1 MTDSPRWRRYLRFFG
16 QNIEADVQDEVRF
29 HMEMRIRDYES
40 LGMTRAEAERAAAER
55 FGDRSNVEAQLTQH
69 DATQARSGRWRQ
81 WFDRARSDARL
92 AMRGFRRTPGFF
104 VTAVI
109 ILGTGIG
116 ASVAMFAVFRTVL
129 VKRLPVRDQDRIVVM
144 WTYRTPG
151 SDYAP
156 DPHLL
161 APLRRSSRTLS
172 EFAGVAHWGAT
183 TAPFTIGD
191 RTFAMKQGM
200 VTANFFDVLGTR
212 PLLGS
217 FFHRDDE
224 ETAFAPLGVDNALPQ
239 RKIVLA
245 YDAWRQQLGSDSS
258 IIGKRVVDP
267 TTKWTYTIVG
277 VAPPGLAY
285 PAGVDFWL
293 PMRGGWTATT
303 SVFVVGRLTPGATLA
318 GARAEYIAFT
328 ERADPAYKITGAHAA
343 TFTETVVGD
352 VRPVLGILTA
362 AVALLLLIACLNVG
376 NLLLFRASGRTR
388 EFAVRR
394 ALGAQFGDI
403 ASQLLVESALLAATG
418 GALGLLL
425 ATALIR
431 NVGLIEPHN
440 LPRLDE
446 VRIASAPI
454 VPAVGVTA
462 LTVLVFGV
470 LPTLLIARGD
480 VASPLRLSARTGHD
494 SRGRRLVRQT
504 LVASQVALAL
514 VMLAGAALLARSLGR
529 LQGDDI
535 GFDRQHVLAVS
546 FTPDWAHDTTAQLL
560 TGVAQRMQRRL
571 ASIPGIVASTP
582 LVVPPM
588 IGTGVWQVRFTK
600 AGQSNDQ
607 AASNATI
614 SGDVIGPGYFRTYGI
629 PIVRGRDFTDADDGS
644 APLVMIVN
652 ESFARLYWP
661 SEDALGKKLQMPMAT
676 GSIVGGNGW
685 RTVVG
690 VARDAHIR
698 VLRESTPMAYLPVGQ
713 GFWQGYFAI
722 RATESAAALTP
733 MLRAALAEV
742 APTTQLYDVRSMDD
756 VLAPSLAE
764 PRLGTMLMTS
774 FGLVALLLAA
784 IGLYG
789 VMASLVRDQTR
800 EIGIRIALGASVGRV
815 RAEVL
820 GRAGVVVGVG
830 AIAGLVGALAT
841 SRVLSALLFQIRPSD
856 PVSLGGACLVLLL
869 VAGFAA
875 YVPAR
880 RATRIDPVQALRT
893 E

>member
-1 MTDSPRWRRYLRFFG
+1 MM
-16 QNIEADVQDEVRF
+16 Q
-29 HMEMRIRDYES
+29 
-40 LGMTRAEAERAAAER
+40 ERTVA
-55 FGDRSNVEAQLTQH
+55 H
-69 DATQARSGRWRQ
+69 RQ
-81 WFDRARSDARL
+81 WFDQIRSDSRFAL
-92 AMRGFRRTPGFF
+92 RGFRRTPGFF

-129 VKRLPVRDQDRIVVM
+129 VKKLPVRDQDRIVVM

-151 SDYAP
+151 SDFAP

-161 APLRRSSRTLS
+161 APFRHSSRTLS

-183 TAPFTIGD
+183 TSPFTIGD

-200 VTANFFDVLGTR
+200 VTANFFDVLGAR

-224 ETAFAPLGVDNALPQ
+224 ETAFPPLGTDGGASR

-245 YDAWRQQLGSDSS
+245 YDAWRKQFGGDSS
-258 IIGKRVVDP
+258 VIGKQVVDP
-267 TTKWTYTIVG
+267 TTKWTYIVAG

-293 PMRGGWTATT
+293 PMRGGWTATI
-303 SVFVVGRLTPGATLA
+303 SVFVVGRLASGATLA
-318 GARAEYIAFT
+318 GARAEYVAFT
-328 ERADPAYKITGAHAA
+328 NRADPNYKIAGAHAA
-343 TFTETVVGD
+343 TFTDTVVGD

-362 AVALLLLIACLNVG
+362 SVALLLLIACLNVG
-376 NLLLFRASGRTR
+376 NLLLFRASSRTR

-403 ASQLLVESALLAATG
+403 AWQLLVESALLAAAG
-418 GALGLLL
+418 GSLGLLL
-425 ATALIR
+425 STALIR
-431 NVGLIEPHN
+431 NVGLVAPHN

-446 VRIASAPI
+446 VRLASAPV
-454 VPAVGVTA
+454 VPAIGITA
-462 LTVLVFGV
+462 LTVLLFGI
-470 LPTLLIARGD
+470 LPTVMIARND
-480 VASPLRLSARTGHD
+480 VTSPLRLGAHAGHE
-494 SRGRRLVRQT
+494 SRGRRLARQA
-504 LVASQVALAL
+504 LVASQIALAV
-514 VMLAGAALLARSLGR
+514 VMLAGAALLARSLAR

-535 GFDRQHVLAVS
+535 GFDREHVLAVS
-546 FTPDWAHDTTAQLL
+546 FTPDWVADTTPQLL
-560 TGVAQRMQRRL
+560 TEVAQRLQRRL

-582 LVVPPM
+582 LVIPPM
-588 IGTGVWQVRFTK
+588 LGTGVWQVRFTK
-600 AGQSNDQ
+600 AGQSNQ
-607 AASNATI
+607 APSNVTA
-614 SGDVIGPGYFRTYGI
+614 SGDIIGPGYFRTFGV
-629 PIVRGRDFTDADDGS
+629 PIIRGRDFTDADDGS

-661 SEDALGKKLQMPMAT
+661 GEDALGKQLQMPMA
-676 GSIVGGNGW
+676 GGAIVGGNGW

-690 VARDAHIR
+690 VAKDAHLR
-698 VLRESTPMAYLPVGQ
+698 VLRESTPIAYLPVGQ
-713 GFWQGYFAI
+713 GLWQGYFAI
-722 RATESAAALTP
+722 RATESPAVLTP
-733 MLRAALAEV
+733 ILRAAVAEV

-764 PRLGTMLMTS
+764 PRLATMLMTS
-774 FGLVALLLAA
+774 FGLVALVLAA
-784 IGLYG
+784 VGLYG

-820 GRAGVVVGVG
+820 ARAGAVIGVG
-830 AIAGLVGALAT
+830 AIAGLAGALAT
-841 SRVLSALLFQIRPSD
+841 SRVLSALLFQVSPSD
-856 PVSLGGACLVLLL
+856 PTSLVGACVVLLL
-869 VAGFAA
+869 VGGLAA
-875 YVPAR
+875 YFPTR
-880 RATRIDPVQALRT
+880 RATRIDPVQALRA

>member
-1 MTDSPRWRRYLRFFG
+1 MSEERSVG
-16 QNIEADVQDEVRF
+16 QRP
-29 HMEMRIRDYES
+29 
-40 LGMTRAEAERAAAER
+40 
-55 FGDRSNVEAQLTQH
+55 
-69 DATQARSGRWRQ
+69 
-81 WFDRARSDARL
+81 WFDGVRSDARL
-92 AMRGFRRTPGFF
+92 ALRGFRRTPGFF
-104 VTAVI
+104 ATAVV
-109 ILGTGIG
+109 ILGIGIG
-116 ASVAMFAVFRTVL
+116 ASAAMFAIVRTVL
-129 VKRLPVRDQDRIVVM
+129 VKRLPVHDQDGIVVM

-156 DPHLL
+156 DPQLL
-161 APLRRSSRTLS
+161 APFRRSSRTLS

-200 VTANFFDVLGTR
+200 VTANFFDVLGAR

-224 ETAFAPLGVDNALPQ
+224 ESAFAPLGADGGVPT

-245 YDAWRQQLGSDSS
+245 YDAWRKQLGGDSS
-258 IIGKRVVDP
+258 VIGKQVIDP
-267 TTKWTYTIVG
+267 ATKWTYTVVG
-277 VAPPGLAY
+277 IAPPGLAY

-303 SVFVVGRLTPGATLA
+303 SVFLVGRLAPGATLA
-318 GARAEYIAFT
+318 GARAEYVAFT
-328 ERADPAYKITGAHAA
+328 NRADPNYKVTGAHAA
-343 TFTETVVGD
+343 TFTDTVVGD
-352 VRPVLGILTA
+352 VRPILGILTA
-362 AVALLLLIACLNVG
+362 AVGLLLLIACFNVG

-394 ALGAQFGDI
+394 ALGAQFSEI
-403 ASQLLVESALLAATG
+403 ARQLLVESVLLAAAG
-418 GALGLLL
+418 GLLGLVL

-431 NVGLIEPHN
+431 NVGLIAPHN

-446 VRIASAPI
+446 VRLASAPI
-454 VPAVGVTA
+454 APAIGITA
-462 LTVLVFGV
+462 LTVLLFGV
-470 LPTLLIARGD
+470 LPTLLIAQRD
-480 VASPLRLSARTGHD
+480 VVSPLRLGARTGNE

-546 FTPDWAHDTTAQLL
+546 FTPDWAHDTSAKMITE
-560 TGVAQRMQRRL
+560 VAQRVGRRL
-571 ASIPGIVASTP
+571 ASIPGIVAATP

-588 IGTGVWQVRFTK
+588 VGSGVWKVRFTK
-600 AGQSNDQ
+600 PGQSADK
-607 AASNATI
+607 AESNATT
-614 SGDVIGPGYFRTYGI
+614 SGDVIGPGYFRTFGI
-629 PIVRGRDFTDADDGS
+629 PIVRGRTFTDADDAS

-661 SEDALGKKLQMPMAT
+661 NEDALGKQLVMPAAGT
-676 GSIVGGNGW
+676 IIGGNGA

-698 VLRESTPMAYLPVGQ
+698 VLRESTPIAYLPIAQ
-713 GFWQGYFAI
+713 GIWQGYFAI
-722 RATESAAALTP
+722 RSTESPAVLTP
-733 MLRAALAEV
+733 QIRAALAEV
-742 APTTQLYDVRSMDD
+742 APTTQLYDVSSMDD

-774 FGLVALLLAA
+774 FGVVALLLAA

-820 GRAGVVVGVG
+820 RRAGVVAGAG
-830 AIAGLVGALAT
+830 AIVGLAGALAA
-841 SRVLSALLFQIRPSD
+841 SRVLSTLLFQISPSD
-856 PVSLGGACLVLLL
+856 PVSLGGACLVLLV
-869 VAGFAA
+869 VAGLAA

-880 RATRIDPVQALRT
+880 RATRIDPVQALRA
-893 E
+893 EG

>member
-1 MTDSPRWRRYLRFFG
+1 M
-16 QNIEADVQDEVRF
+16 
-29 HMEMRIRDYES
+29 
-40 LGMTRAEAERAAAER
+40 
-55 FGDRSNVEAQLTQH
+55 
-69 DATQARSGRWRQ
+69 TQARSAGRRQ
-81 WFDRARSDARL
+81 WLDHVRADVRL
-92 AMRGFRRTPGFF
+92 AVRGFRRTPGFF

-116 ASVAMFAVFRTVL
+116 ASVAMFAVFRAVL
-129 VKRLPVRDQDRIVVM
+129 VTKLPVRDQDRIVVM

-156 DPHLL
+156 DPKLL
-161 APLRRSSRTLS
+161 APFRRSSRTLS
-172 EFAGVAHWGAT
+172 DFAGVAHWGAT

-191 RTFAMKQGM
+191 RTLALKQGM
-200 VTANFFDVLGTR
+200 VTANFFDVLGAR

-217 FFHRDDE
+217 FFHSDDE
-224 ETAFAPLGVDNALPQ
+224 QVAFARLGTDADVHG
-239 RKIVLA
+239 KIVLA
-245 YDAWRQQLGSDSS
+245 YDAWRKELGADSS
-258 IIGKRVVDP
+258 VIGKHVVDP
-267 TTKWTYTIVG
+267 TTKWTYTVVG
-277 VAPPGLAY
+277 IAPPGLAY

-303 SVFVVGRLTPGATLA
+303 SVFVVGRLRPGATVADA
-318 GARAEYIAFT
+318 GDEYVAFT
-328 ERADPAYKITGAHAA
+328 ERTDPTYKITGAHAA
-343 TFTETVVGD
+343 TFTETVVGN
-352 VRPVLGILTA
+352 VRPVLAILSA

-394 ALGAQFGDI
+394 ALGARSWDI
-403 ASQLLVESALLAATG
+403 ASQLLVEATLLAVVG
-418 GALGLLL
+418 GLLGLLI
-425 ATALIR
+425 AAALVR
-431 NVGLIEPHN
+431 NVSLIAPHN

-446 VRIASAPI
+446 VRLASAPI
-454 VPAVGVTA
+454 VPAIGITA
-462 LTVLVFGV
+462 LTVLLFGV
-470 LPTLLIARGD
+470 LPTLLVAQGN
-480 VASPLRLSARTGHD
+480 VASPLRLSARTGRE

-504 LVASQVALAL
+504 LVASQLALAV
-514 VMLAGAALLARSLGR
+514 VMLAGAALLARSLER

-535 GFDRQHVLAVS
+535 GFDRRHVLAVS
-546 FTPDWAHDTTAQLL
+546 LTPDWVRDTSAQML
-560 TGVAQRMQRRL
+560 TNVAQRIQRRV
-571 ASIPGIVASTP
+571 ASIPGIVAATP

-600 AGQSNDQ
+600 PGQSADQ
-607 AASNATI
+607 AASNATV
-614 SGDVIGPGYFRTYGI
+614 SGDVIGPGYFRTFGI
-629 PIVRGRDFTDADDGS
+629 PIVRGRAFTDADDSS
-644 APLVMIVN
+644 APLAVIVN

-661 SEDALGKKLQMPMAT
+661 NEDALGKQLQMPSAA
-676 GSIVGGNGW
+676 GAIVGGNGW

-690 VARDAHIR
+690 VAKDAHIR
-698 VLRESTPMAYLPVGQ
+698 VLRDSTPIAYLPVGQ

-722 RATESAAALTP
+722 RAMESPAAMTP

-789 VMASLVRDQTR
+789 VMGSLVRDQTR
-800 EIGIRIALGASVGRV
+800 EIGIRMALGASVGRV

-820 GRAGVVVGVG
+820 GRAGIVAGVG
-830 AIAGLVGALAT
+830 TIAGLAGALAT
-841 SRVLSALLFQIRPSD
+841 SRVLSSLLFQVSPSD
-856 PVSLGGACLVLLL
+856 PVSLGGACLVLFL
-869 VAGFAA
+869 VGAISA
-875 YVPAR
+875 YFPAR
-880 RATRIDPVQALRT
+880 RATRIDPVQALRA

>member
-1 MTDSPRWRRYLRFFG
+1 M
-16 QNIEADVQDEVRF
+16 QNEVRF
-29 HMEMRIRDYES
+29 HRM
-40 LGMTRAEAERAAAER
+40 
-55 FGDRSNVEAQLTQH
+55 
-69 DATQARSGRWRQ
+69 
-81 WFDRARSDARL
+81 RSDARL
-92 AMRGFRRTPGFF
+92 ALRGFRRTPGFF
-104 VTAVI
+104 ATAVI
-109 ILGTGIG
+109 ILATGIG

-129 VKRLPVRDQDRIVVM
+129 VKQLPVRDQDRIVVM

-156 DPHLL
+156 DPNLL
-161 APLRRSSRTLS
+161 EPFRRSSRTLS

-183 TAPFTIGD
+183 TAPFSIGD
-191 RTFAMKQGM
+191 RVFAMKQGM
-200 VTANFFDVLGTR
+200 VTANFFDVLGAR

-224 ETAFAPLGVDNALPQ
+224 ETAFAPLGVDGDISR
-239 RKIVLA
+239 RKIVVA
-245 YDAWRQQLGSDSS
+245 YDAWRKQLGGDSS
-258 IIGKRVVDP
+258 VIGKHVVDP

-293 PMRGGWTATT
+293 PMRGGWKATT
-303 SVFVVGRLTPGATLA
+303 SVFVVGRLAPGATLA
-318 GARAEYIAFT
+318 GARAEYVAFT
-328 ERADPAYKITGAHAA
+328 QRADPSYKITGAHAA

-394 ALGAQFGDI
+394 ALGAQVGDI
-403 ASQLLVESALLAATG
+403 AWQLFVESALLAAAG
-418 GALGLLL
+418 GSLGLLL

-431 NVGLIEPHN
+431 NVGLIAPHN

-446 VRIASAPI
+446 VRLASAPI
-454 VPAVGVTA
+454 VPAVGITA
-462 LTVLVFGV
+462 LTVLLFGV
-470 LPTLLIARGD
+470 LPTLLIAHGD
-480 VASPLRLSARTGHD
+480 VASPLRMGARTGHE
-494 SRGRRLVRQT
+494 SRGRWLVRRT

-514 VMLAGAALLARSLGR
+514 VMLSGAALLARSLGR

-546 FTPDWAHDTTAQLL
+546 FTPDWLRDTTPQMI
-560 TGVAQRMQRRL
+560 TDVAQRMQRRL

-588 IGTGVWQVRFTK
+588 VGTGVWQVRFTK
-600 AGQSNDQ
+600 PGQSSDQ
-607 AASNATI
+607 AESNATT
-614 SGDVIGPGYFRTYGI
+614 SGDVIGPGYFRTFGI
-629 PIVRGRDFTDADDGS
+629 PIVRGRGFTDADDGS

-652 ESFARLYWP
+652 ESFARIYWP
-661 SEDALGKKLQMPMAT
+661 NESALGKQLRMSWA
-676 GSIVGGNGW
+676 GIVGGTGW

-690 VARDAHIR
+690 VAKDAHIR
-698 VLRESTPMAYLPVGQ
+698 VLRESTPIAYLPVGQ
-713 GFWQGYFAI
+713 GIWQGYFAI
-722 RATESAAALTP
+722 RTTESPAVLAPMIRAALT
-733 MLRAALAEV
+733 EV

-800 EIGIRIALGASVGRV
+800 EIGIRIALGASIGRV

-820 GRAGVVVGVG
+820 GRAGIVIGVG
-830 AIAGLVGALAT
+830 AIGGLAGALAT
-841 SRVLSALLFQIRPSD
+841 SRLLSALLFQVSPSD
-856 PVSLGGACLVLLL
+856 PVSLGGACLALLL
-869 VAGFAA
+869 VGGLAA

-880 RATRIDPVQALRT
+880 RATRIDPVQALRA

>member
-1 MTDSPRWRRYLRFFG
+1 MTDTRRWQRYLRFFG
-16 QNIEADVQDEVRF
+16 PHIETDVRF
-29 HMEMRIRDYES
+29 A
-40 LGMTRAEAERAAAER
+40 L
-55 FGDRSNVEAQLTQH
+55 
-69 DATQARSGRWRQ
+69 
-81 WFDRARSDARL
+81 
-92 AMRGFRRTPGFF
+92 RGFRRTPGFF
-104 VTAVI
+104 VTAVL

-129 VKRLPVRDQDRIVVM
+129 VRTLPVRDQDRIVVM

-200 VTANFFDVLGTR
+200 VTANFFDVLGAR

-217 FFHRDDE
+217 FFHREDE
-224 ETAFAPLGVDNALPQ
+224 EVAFAPLGVDDGMPR

-245 YDAWRQQLGSDSS
+245 YDAWRGQLGGDSS
-258 IIGKRVVDP
+258 VIGKRVVDP

-303 SVFVVGRLTPGATLA
+303 SVFVVGRLAPGATLA
-318 GARAEYIAFT
+318 GARAEYVAFT
-328 ERADPAYKITGAHAA
+328 ERADPAYKITGAHAE
-343 TFTETVVGD
+343 TFTDTVLGN

-376 NLLLFRASGRTR
+376 NLLLFRASGRAR

-394 ALGAQFGDI
+394 ALGARFGDI
-403 ASQLLVESALLAATG
+403 ARQLLVESTLLAIAG
-418 GALGLLL
+418 GLLGLLV
-425 ATALIR
+425 ATALIH
-431 NVGLIEPHN
+431 NVGLIAPHN

-446 VRIASAPI
+446 VRLASAPI
-454 VPAVGVTA
+454 VPAVGITA
-462 LTVLVFGV
+462 LTVLLFGV
-470 LPTLLIARGD
+470 LPTLLIARGN
-480 VASPLRLSARTGHD
+480 VASPLRLDARTGHE
-494 SRGRRLVRQT
+494 SRQRRLVRQT
-504 LVASQVALAL
+504 LVASQVALAV
-514 VMLAGAALLARSLGR
+514 VMLAGAALLARSLAR
-529 LQGDDI
+529 LQGGDI
-535 GFDRQHVLAVS
+535 GFDRQHVMAVS
-546 FTPDWAHDTTAQLL
+546 FTPDWVRDSTPQML
-560 TGVAQRMQRRL
+560 TEVAQRLQRRM
-571 ASIPGIVASTP
+571 ASMPGILASTP

-588 IGTGVWQVRFTK
+588 VGTGVWAVRFTK
-600 AGQSNDQ
+600 PGQSHDQ
-607 AASNATI
+607 ASSNATT
-614 SGDVIGPGYFRTYGI
+614 SGDVVGAGYFRTFGI
-629 PIVRGRDFTDADDGS
+629 PIVRGRGFTDADDGS

-652 ESFARLYWP
+652 ESFARRYWP
-661 SEDALGKKLQMPMAT
+661 GEDALGKQLRLSF
-676 GSIVGGNGW
+676 GGIVGGTGW

-690 VARDAHIR
+690 VAKDAHIR
-698 VLRESTPMAYLPVGQ
+698 VLRESTPIAYLPVGQ

-722 RATESAAALTP
+722 RATESPAALTSE
-733 MLRAALAEV
+733 LRTALADV

-764 PRLGTMLMTS
+764 PRLGTLLMTS
-774 FGLVALLLAA
+774 FGLAALLLAA

-800 EIGIRIALGASVGRV
+800 EIGIRIALGASVSRV

-820 GRAGVVVGVG
+820 GRAGIVAGAG
-830 AIAGLVGALAT
+830 AIAGLAGALAT
-841 SRVLSALLFQIRPSD
+841 SRVLSSLLFQVSPSD
-856 PVSLGGACLVLLL
+856 PVALGGSCLVLLL
-869 VAGFAA
+869 VGGLAS

-880 RATRIDPVQALRT
+880 RATRVDPVQALRA

>member
-1 MTDSPRWRRYLRFFG
+1 M
-16 QNIEADVQDEVRF
+16 
-29 HMEMRIRDYES
+29 
-40 LGMTRAEAERAAAER
+40 
-55 FGDRSNVEAQLTQH
+55 
-69 DATQARSGRWRQ
+69 
-81 WFDRARSDARL
+81 RSDARL
-92 AMRGFRRTPGFF
+92 ALRGFRRTPGFF
-104 VTAVI
+104 ATAVI
-109 ILGTGIG
+109 ILATGIG

-129 VKRLPVRDQDRIVVM
+129 VKQLPVRDQDRIVVM

-156 DPHLL
+156 DPNLL
-161 APLRRSSRTLS
+161 EPFRRSSRTLS

-183 TAPFTIGD
+183 TAPFSIGD
-191 RTFAMKQGM
+191 RVFAMKQGM
-200 VTANFFDVLGTR
+200 VTANFFDVLGAR

-224 ETAFAPLGVDNALPQ
+224 ETAFAPLGVDGDISR
-239 RKIVLA
+239 RKIVVA
-245 YDAWRQQLGSDSS
+245 YDAWRKQLGGDSS
-258 IIGKRVVDP
+258 VIGKHVVDP

-293 PMRGGWTATT
+293 PMRGGWKATT
-303 SVFVVGRLTPGATLA
+303 SVFVVGRLAPGATLA
-318 GARAEYIAFT
+318 GARAEYVAFT
-328 ERADPAYKITGAHAA
+328 QRADPSYKITGAHAA

-394 ALGAQFGDI
+394 ALGAQVGDI
-403 ASQLLVESALLAATG
+403 AWQLFVESALLAAAG
-418 GALGLLL
+418 GSLGLLL

-431 NVGLIEPHN
+431 NVGLIAPHN

-446 VRIASAPI
+446 VRLASAPI
-454 VPAVGVTA
+454 VPAVGITA
-462 LTVLVFGV
+462 LTVLLFGV
-470 LPTLLIARGD
+470 LPTLLIAHGD
-480 VASPLRLSARTGHD
+480 VASPLRMGARTGHE

-514 VMLAGAALLARSLGR
+514 VMLSGAALLARSLGR

-546 FTPDWAHDTTAQLL
+546 FTPDWLRDTTPQMI
-560 TGVAQRMQRRL
+560 TDVAQRMQRRL

-588 IGTGVWQVRFTK
+588 VGTGVWQVRFTK
-600 AGQSNDQ
+600 PGQSSDQ
-607 AASNATI
+607 AESNATT
-614 SGDVIGPGYFRTYGI
+614 SGDVIGPGYFRTFGI
-629 PIVRGRDFTDADDGS
+629 PIVRGRGFTDADDGS

-652 ESFARLYWP
+652 ESFARIYWP
-661 SEDALGKKLQMPMAT
+661 NESALGKQLRMSWA
-676 GSIVGGNGW
+676 GIVGGTGW

-690 VARDAHIR
+690 VAKDAHIR
-698 VLRESTPMAYLPVGQ
+698 VLRESTPIAYLPVGQ
-713 GFWQGYFAI
+713 GIWQGYFAI
-722 RATESAAALTP
+722 RTTESPAVLAPMIRAALT
-733 MLRAALAEV
+733 EV

-756 VLAPSLAE
+756 MLAPSLAE

-800 EIGIRIALGASVGRV
+800 EIGIRIALGASIGRV

-820 GRAGVVVGVG
+820 GRAGIVIGVG
-830 AIAGLVGALAT
+830 AIGGLAGALAT
-841 SRVLSALLFQIRPSD
+841 SRLLSALLFQVSPSD
-856 PVSLGGACLVLLL
+856 PVSLGGACLALLL
-869 VAGFAA
+869 VGGLAA

-880 RATRIDPVQALRT
+880 RATRIDPVQALRA

>member
-1 MTDSPRWRRYLRFFG
+1 MTDTPRWRRYLRFFG
-16 QNIEADVQDEVRF
+16 QNIEADVQNEVRF
-29 HMEMRIRDYES
+29 HRVI
-40 LGMTRAEAERAAAER
+40 
-55 FGDRSNVEAQLTQH
+55 
-69 DATQARSGRWRQ
+69 
-81 WFDRARSDARL
+81 SDARL
-92 AMRGFRRTPGFF
+92 ALRGFRRTPGFF

-109 ILGTGIG
+109 ILAIGIG

-129 VKRLPVRDQDRIVVM
+129 VKTLPVRDQDRIVVM

-151 SDYAP
+151 SDLAP
-156 DPHLL
+156 DPQLL
-161 APLRRSSRTLS
+161 APFRRSSRTLS
-172 EFAGVAHWGAT
+172 EFAGVAHWGAAM
-183 TAPFTIGD
+183 APFTVGD

-200 VTANFFDVLGTR
+200 VTANFFDVLGAR

-224 ETAFAPLGVDNALPQ
+224 ETAFARLGVDGGTPR

-245 YDAWRQQLGSDSS
+245 YDAWRKQLGGDSS
-258 IIGKRVVDP
+258 VIGKQVVDP
-267 TTKWTYTIVG
+267 ATKWTYTIVG

-303 SVFVVGRLTPGATLA
+303 SVFVVGRLAPGANLA
-318 GARAEYIAFT
+318 GARTEYVAFT
-328 ERADPAYKITGAHAA
+328 ERADPRYKITGAHAA

-376 NLLLFRASGRTR
+376 NLLLFRASGRMR
-388 EFAVRR
+388 EFTIRR

-403 ASQLLVESALLAATG
+403 AWQLLVESALLAVAG

-431 NVGLIEPHN
+431 NVGLIAPHN

-446 VRIASAPI
+446 VRLASAPI
-454 VPAVGVTA
+454 VPAIGITA
-462 LTVLVFGV
+462 LTVLLFGV
-470 LPTLLIARGD
+470 LPTLLIAQRD
-480 VASPLRLSARTGHD
+480 VVSPLRLGARTGHE
-494 SRGRRLVRQT
+494 SRGRRLVRQA
-504 LVASQVALAL
+504 LVAAQVALAL

-529 LQGDDI
+529 LQGGDI

-546 FTPDWAHDTTAQLL
+546 VTPDWVRDTTAQLL
-560 TGVAQRMQRRL
+560 TDVAQRIQRRL
-571 ASIPGIVASTP
+571 ASIPGIVASSP

-588 IGTGVWQVRFTK
+588 VGTGVWQVRFTK
-600 AGQSNDQ
+600 PGQSNDQ
-607 AASNATI
+607 AASNATT
-614 SGDVIGPGYFRTYGI
+614 SGDVIGSGYFRTFGI
-629 PIVRGRDFTDADDGS
+629 PIVRGRGFTDADDGS

-661 SEDALGKKLQMPMAT
+661 GEDALGKQLGMPMA
-676 GSIVGGNGW
+676 GGAIVGGNGW

-690 VARDAHIR
+690 IAKDAHIR
-698 VLRESTPMAYLPVGQ
+698 VLRESTPIAYLPVGQ
-713 GFWQGYFAI
+713 GFWQGYFAL
-722 RATESAAALTP
+722 RATESPAALTP

-756 VLAPSLAE
+756 VLAPSLAQ

-800 EIGIRIALGASVGRV
+800 EIGIRMALGASGGRV

-820 GRAGVVVGVG
+820 GRAGIVAGVG
-830 AIAGLVGALAT
+830 AIAGLAGALAT
-841 SRVLSALLFQIRPSD
+841 SRVLSTLLFQVSPSD
-856 PVSLGGACLVLLL
+856 PVSLGGACVVLLL
-869 VAGFAA
+869 VGGLAA

-880 RATRIDPVQALRT
+880 RATRIDPVQALRA

>member
-1 MTDSPRWRRYLRFFG
+1 MSD
-16 QNIEADVQDEVRF
+16 
-29 HMEMRIRDYES
+29 
-40 LGMTRAEAERAAAER
+40 TRA
-55 FGDRSNVEAQLTQH
+55 
-69 DATQARSGRWRQ
+69 GRRQ
-81 WFDRARSDARL
+81 WFDQVLSDARL
-92 AMRGFRRTPGFF
+92 ALRGFRRTPGFF

-161 APLRRSSRTLS
+161 APFRRSSRTLS

-200 VTANFFDVLGTR
+200 VTANFFDVLAAR
-212 PLLGS
+212 PLLGR

-224 ETAFAPLGVDNALPQ
+224 ETAFAPLGPNRGIDGGAPQ
-239 RKIVLA
+239 GKIVLA
-245 YDAWRQQLGSDSS
+245 YDAWRKQLGGDSS
-258 IIGKRVVDP
+258 VIGKQVVDP
-267 TTKWTYTIVG
+267 ATKWTYTVVG

-293 PMRGGWTATT
+293 PMRGGWKATT
-303 SVFVVGRLTPGATLA
+303 SVFVVGRLAPGATLA
-318 GARAEYIAFT
+318 GARAEYVAFT
-328 ERADPAYKITGAHAA
+328 ERADPTYKITGAHAA

-403 ASQLLVESALLAATG
+403 AWQLLVESALLAVAG
-418 GALGLLL
+418 GSLGFLL
-425 ATALIR
+425 AAALIR
-431 NVGLIEPHN
+431 NLGLIAPHN

-446 VRIASAPI
+446 VRLASAPI
-454 VPAVGVTA
+454 VPAIGITA
-462 LTVLVFGV
+462 LTVFLFGV
-470 LPTLLIARGD
+470 LPTLLIAQGN
-480 VASPLRLSARTGHD
+480 VASPLRLSARTGQD

-529 LQGDDI
+529 LQGGDI

-546 FTPDWAHDTTAQLL
+546 FTPDWVHDTTAQML
-560 TGVAQRMQRRL
+560 TDVAQRVQRRFT
-571 ASIPGIVASTP
+571 SIPGIVASTP

-588 IGTGVWQVRFTK
+588 VGTGVWQVRFTK
-600 AGQSNDQ
+600 PGQSTDQ
-607 AASNATI
+607 AASNATT
-614 SGDVIGPGYFRTYGI
+614 SGDVIGPGYFRTFGI
-629 PIVRGRDFTDADDGS
+629 PIVRGRGFTDADDGS
-644 APLVMIVN
+644 APLVMVVN

-661 SEDALGKKLQMPMAT
+661 GEDALGKRLQMPWAAVVGGT
-676 GSIVGGNGW
+676 GS

-690 VARDAHIR
+690 IAKDAHIR
-698 VLRESTPMAYLPVGQ
+698 VLRESSPIAYLPVGQ

-722 RATESAAALTP
+722 RATESPAVLTP
-733 MLRAALAEV
+733 MLRAALADV

-830 AIAGLVGALAT
+830 ALAGLAGALAT
-841 SRVLSALLFQIRPSD
+841 SRVLSALLFQVSPSD

-869 VAGFAA
+869 VAGLAA

-880 RATRIDPVQALRT
+880 RATRIDPVQALRV

>member
-1 MTDSPRWRRYLRFFG
+1 M
-16 QNIEADVQDEVRF
+16 
-29 HMEMRIRDYES
+29 
-40 LGMTRAEAERAAAER
+40 
-55 FGDRSNVEAQLTQH
+55 
-69 DATQARSGRWRQ
+69 
-81 WFDRARSDARL
+81 RSDALL
-92 AMRGFRRTPGFF
+92 ALRGFRRTPGFF
-104 VTAVI
+104 ATAVI
-109 ILGTGIG
+109 ILGIGIG
-116 ASVAMFAVFRTVL
+116 ASAAMFAVFGTVL
-129 VKRLPVRDQDRIVVM
+129 VKKLPVRDQDRIVVM
-144 WTYRTPG
+144 WTYRTPR

-161 APLRRSSRTLS
+161 APFRRSSRTLS

-200 VTANFFDVLGTR
+200 VTANFFDVLGAR

-224 ETAFAPLGVDNALPQ
+224 ETAFAPLGVDRGTSR

-245 YDAWRQQLGSDSS
+245 YDAWRKELGGDSS
-258 IIGKRVVDP
+258 VIGKQVVDP

-303 SVFVVGRLTPGATLA
+303 SVFVVGRLAPGATVA
-318 GARAEYIAFT
+318 GARAEYVAFT
-328 ERADPAYKITGAHAA
+328 QRADPTYKITGAYAA
-343 TFTETVVGD
+343 TFTDTVVGG
-352 VRPVLGILTA
+352 VRAVLGILTA
-362 AVALLLLIACLNVG
+362 AVALLVLIACLNVG
-376 NLLLFRASGRTR
+376 NLLLFRASGRVR

-394 ALGAQFGDI
+394 AIGAQFGDI
-403 ASQLLVESALLAATG
+403 AWQLLVESALLAIAG
-418 GALGLLL
+418 GLLGLLL

-431 NVGLIEPHN
+431 NVGLIAPHN

-446 VRIASAPI
+446 VRLASAPI
-454 VPAVGVTA
+454 VPAVGITA

-480 VASPLRLSARTGHD
+480 VASPLRLGARTGHE

-504 LVASQVALAL
+504 LVASQLALAL
-514 VMLAGAALLARSLGR
+514 VMLAGAALLTRSLRR

-535 GFDRQHVLAVS
+535 GFDRERVFAVS
-546 FTPDWAHDTTAQLL
+546 FTPDWVRDTNPRML
-560 TGVAQRMQRRL
+560 TDVAQRMQRRL
-571 ASIPGIVASTP
+571 ASIPGVVASTP

-588 IGTGVWQVRFTK
+588 IGAGVWTVNFMK
-600 AGQSNDQ
+600 PGQSNDQ
-607 AASNATI
+607 AASNATA
-614 SGDVIGPGYFRTYGI
+614 SGDVIGPGYFRTFGI
-629 PIVRGRDFTDADDGS
+629 PIVRGRNFTDADDGS

-661 SEDALGKKLQMPMAT
+661 NEDALGKQLRMSWT
-676 GSIVGGNGW
+676 GVVGGTGW

-690 VARDAHIR
+690 VAKDAHIR
-698 VLRESTPMAYLPVGQ
+698 VLRESTPIAYLPVGQ

-722 RATESAAALTP
+722 RATNSPAVLTP
-733 MLRAALAEV
+733 VLRAALAEV

-764 PRLGTMLMTS
+764 PRLGTILMTS

-820 GRAGVVVGVG
+820 GRAGIVAGVG
-830 AIAGLVGALAT
+830 AIAGLAGALAT
-841 SRVLSALLFQIRPSD
+841 SRVLSALLFEVSPSD
-856 PVSLGGACLVLLL
+856 PVSLGGACLVLL
-869 VAGFAA
+869 VVGGFAA

-880 RATRIDPVQALRT
+880 RATRVDPVQALRA

>member
-1 MTDSPRWRRYLRFFG
+1 MGTDTLKPR
-16 QNIEADVQDEVRF
+16 AK
-29 HMEMRIRDYES
+29 
-40 LGMTRAEAERAAAER
+40 RA
-55 FGDRSNVEAQLTQH
+55 G
-69 DATQARSGRWRQ
+69 WRQ
-81 WFDRARSDARL
+81 WFDHLVADVRFAL
-92 AMRGFRRTPGFF
+92 RGFRRTPGFF

-109 ILGTGIG
+109 ILGIGIG

-129 VKRLPVRDQDRIVVM
+129 VKKLPVRDQDRIVVM

-156 DPHLL
+156 DPQLL
-161 APLRRSSRTLS
+161 APFRRASRTLT

-200 VTANFFDVLGTR
+200 VTANFFDVLGAR

-217 FFHRDDE
+217 FFHREDE
-224 ETAFAPLGVDNALPQ
+224 ETAFALLGVNGGVPQ
-239 RKIVLA
+239 RKIVVA
-245 YDAWRQQLGSDSS
+245 YDAWRKQLGGDSS
-258 IIGKRVVDP
+258 VIGKRVVDP
-267 TTKWTYTIVG
+267 ATKWTYTVVG

-285 PAGVDFWL
+285 PSGVDFWL
-293 PMRGGWTATT
+293 PMRGGWKATT
-303 SVFVVGRLTPGATLA
+303 SVFVVGRLAAGATLA
-318 GARAEYIAFT
+318 GARAEYLAFT
-328 ERADPAYKITGAHAA
+328 ERADPAYKITGAHAT
-343 TFTETVVGD
+343 TFTDTVVGD
-352 VRPVLGILTA
+352 VRLVLGILTA

-394 ALGAQFGDI
+394 ALGAQFGDV
-403 ASQLLVESALLAATG
+403 ARQLLVESSLLAVAG
-418 GALGLLL
+418 GLFGLLL

-431 NVGLIEPHN
+431 NVGLIAPHN

-446 VRIASAPI
+446 VRLASAPI
-454 VPAVGVTA
+454 VPAVGMTA
-462 LTVLVFGV
+462 LTVVLFGV

-480 VASPLRLSARTGHD
+480 VGSPLRLGARTGHE

-514 VMLAGAALLARSLGR
+514 VMLAGAALLGRSLGR

-535 GFDRQHVLAVS
+535 GFDRQHVMFAS
-546 FTPDWAHDTTAQLL
+546 FTPDWARDTTPQML
-560 TGVAQRMQRRL
+560 TDVAQRMQRRL

-588 IGTGVWQVRFTK
+588 VGTGVWQVRFTK
-600 AGQSNDQ
+600 PGQSNDQ
-607 AASNATI
+607 AASNATT
-614 SGDVIGPGYFRTYGI
+614 SGDVIGPGYFRTFGI
-629 PIVRGRDFTDADDGS
+629 PIVRGRAFTDGDDGS
-644 APLVMIVN
+644 APLVMVVN
-652 ESFARLYWP
+652 ESFARVYWP
-661 SEDALGKKLQMPMAT
+661 GEDPLGKQLRMPGAAGT
-676 GSIVGGNGW
+676 VVGGNGW

-690 VARDAHIR
+690 VAKDAHIR
-698 VLRESTPMAYLPVGQ
+698 VLRESTSIGYLPVGQ

-722 RATESAAALTP
+722 RATESPAALTP
-733 MLRAALAEV
+733 MLRSALADV

-764 PRLGTMLMTS
+764 PRLGTMLMAS
-774 FGLVALLLAA
+774 FGFVALLLAA

-820 GRAGVVVGVG
+820 GRAGVVAGVG
-830 AIAGLVGALAT
+830 AVAGLAGALAT
-841 SRVLSALLFQIRPSD
+841 SRVLSALLYRVSPSD
-856 PVSLGGACLVLLL
+856 PASLGGACLVLLL
-869 VAGFAA
+869 VGGLAA

-880 RATRIDPVQALRT
+880 RATRVDPVQALRA

>member
-1 MTDSPRWRRYLRFFG
+1 MTDTPPGRWRRHLRFFG
-16 QNIEADVQDEVRF
+16 PHIEA
-29 HMEMRIRDYES
+29 
-40 LGMTRAEAERAAAER
+40 
-55 FGDRSNVEAQLTQH
+55 
-69 DATQARSGRWRQ
+69 
-81 WFDRARSDARL
+81 DARL
-92 AMRGFRRTPGFF
+92 ALRGFRRTPGFF

-129 VKRLPVRDQDRIVVM
+129 VKQLPVRDQDRIVVM
-144 WTYRTPG
+144 WTYRTLG

-161 APLRRSSRTLS
+161 APFRRTSRTLS
-172 EFAGVAHWGAT
+172 EFAGVAHWGAA
-183 TAPFTIGD
+183 TAPLTVGD

-200 VTANFFDVLGTR
+200 VTANFFDVLGAR
-212 PLLGS
+212 PLLGD

-224 ETAFAPLGVDNALPQ
+224 ETAFAPLGVDGGMTR
-239 RKIVLA
+239 RKIVVA
-245 YDAWRQQLGSDSS
+245 YDAWHKQLGGDSS
-258 IIGKRVVDP
+258 VIGKQVVDP

-303 SVFVVGRLTPGATLA
+303 SVFVVGRLAPGATVA
-318 GARAEYIAFT
+318 GARAEYVAFT

-352 VRPVLGILTA
+352 VRPVLGILTGS
-362 AVALLLLIACLNVG
+362 VSLLLLIACLNVG
-376 NLLLFRASGRTR
+376 NLLLFRASGRAR

-403 ASQLLVESALLAATG
+403 ARQLLVESALLAVAG
-418 GALGLLL
+418 GVLGLLV

-431 NVGLIEPHN
+431 NVGLIAPHN

-446 VRIASAPI
+446 VRLASSPI
-454 VPAVGVTA
+454 VPAVGITA
-462 LTVLVFGV
+462 LTVLLFGV
-470 LPTLLIARGD
+470 LPTLLIAQGN
-480 VASPLRLSARTGHD
+480 VASPLRLGARTGHE
-494 SRGRRLVRQT
+494 SRRRRLVRQT

-546 FTPDWAHDTTAQLL
+546 FTPDWVRDTNPQML
-560 TGVAQRMQRRL
+560 TDVAQRMQRRM

-588 IGTGVWQVRFTK
+588 VGTGVWQVRFTK
-600 AGQSNDQ
+600 PGQSNDQ
-607 AASNATI
+607 AASNATT
-614 SGDVIGPGYFRTYGI
+614 SGDVIGPGYFRTFGI
-629 PIVRGRDFTDADDGS
+629 PIVRGRGFTDADDGS

-652 ESFARLYWP
+652 ESFARRYWP
-661 SEDALGKKLQMPMAT
+661 GEDALGKRLRMPGAA
-676 GSIVGGNGW
+676 GAVGGGNGW

-690 VARDAHIR
+690 VAKDAHIR

-722 RATESAAALTP
+722 RATESPAVLTP
-733 MLRAALAEV
+733 MLRAALADV

-764 PRLGTMLMTS
+764 PRLGTVLMTS

-820 GRAGVVVGVG
+820 GRAGTVAGVG
-830 AIAGLVGALAT
+830 AIVGLAGALAA
-841 SRVLSALLFQIRPSD
+841 SRVLSALLFQISPWD

-869 VAGFAA
+869 VGGLAA

-880 RATRIDPVQALRT
+880 RATRIDPVQALRA

>member
-1 MTDSPRWRRYLRFFG
+1 MTQERSAG
-16 QNIEADVQDEVRF
+16 Q
-29 HMEMRIRDYES
+29 
-40 LGMTRAEAERAAAER
+40 
-55 FGDRSNVEAQLTQH
+55 
-69 DATQARSGRWRQ
+69 RQ
-81 WFDRARSDARL
+81 WFEHVRSDARL
-92 AMRGFRRTPGFF
+92 ALRGFRRTPGFF

-116 ASVAMFAVFRTVL
+116 ASAAMFAVFRTVL
-129 VKRLPVRDQDRIVVM
+129 VKKLPVRDQDGIVVM

-161 APLRRSSRTLS
+161 APFRRSSRTLS

-200 VTANFFDVLGTR
+200 VTANFFDVLGPR
-212 PLLGS
+212 PLLGG

-224 ETAFAPLGVDNALPQ
+224 ETAFARLGVD
-239 RKIVLA
+239 RGVHGKIVLA
-245 YDAWRQQLGSDSS
+245 YDAWRKQFGGDSS
-258 IIGKRVVDP
+258 VIGKQVVDP

-303 SVFVVGRLTPGATLA
+303 SVFVVGRLAPGATVA
-318 GARAEYIAFT
+318 GARAEYVAFT
-328 ERADPAYKITGAHAA
+328 QRADPTYKITGAHAA

-362 AVALLLLIACLNVG
+362 AVALLVLIACLNVG
-376 NLLLFRASGRTR
+376 NLLLFRASGRAR

-403 ASQLLVESALLAATG
+403 AWQLLVESALLAVAG
-418 GALGLLL
+418 GSFGLLL

-431 NVGLIEPHN
+431 KVGLIAPHN

-446 VRIASAPI
+446 VRLATAPI
-454 VPAVGVTA
+454 VPVVGITA

-470 LPTLLIARGD
+470 LPTLLIAQGD
-480 VASPLRLSARTGHD
+480 VASPLRLGTRAGHE
-494 SRGRRLVRQT
+494 SRGRRLVRQA
-504 LVASQVALAL
+504 LVASQLALAL

-535 GFDRQHVLAVS
+535 GFDRQHVMAVS
-546 FTPDWAHDTTAQLL
+546 FTPDWAHDTSAQLL
-560 TGVAQRMQRRL
+560 TQVAQRLERRL

-588 IGTGVWQVRFTK
+588 VGTGVWQVRFTK
-600 AGQSNDQ
+600 PGQSNDQ
-607 AASNATI
+607 AASNATT
-614 SGDVIGPGYFRTYGI
+614 SGDVIGPGYFRTFGI
-629 PIVRGRDFTDADDGS
+629 PIVRGRAFTDADDGS

-661 SEDALGKKLQMPMAT
+661 GEDALGKQLRMSWT
-676 GSIVGGNGW
+676 GVVGDSGW

-690 VARDAHIR
+690 VAKDAHLR
-698 VLRESTPMAYLPVGQ
+698 VLRESSPIAYLPVGQ

-722 RATESAAALTP
+722 RATESPAIVTP

-764 PRLGTMLMTS
+764 PRLGMMLMTS

-784 IGLYG
+784 VGLYG

-820 GRAGVVVGVG
+820 GRAGVVAGVG
-830 AIAGLVGALAT
+830 AIAGLAGALAT
-841 SRVLSALLFQIRPSD
+841 SRVLSALLFQVSPTD
-856 PVSLGGACLVLLL
+856 PASLGGACLVLLL
-869 VAGFAA
+869 VGGLAA

-880 RATRIDPVQALRT
+880 RATRIDPVQALRAD
-893 E
+893 

>member
-1 MTDSPRWRRYLRFFG
+1 MSDTPRWRRYLRFFG
-16 QNIEADVQDEVRF
+16 PHIEA
-29 HMEMRIRDYES
+29 
-40 LGMTRAEAERAAAER
+40 
-55 FGDRSNVEAQLTQH
+55 
-69 DATQARSGRWRQ
+69 
-81 WFDRARSDARL
+81 DARL

-129 VKRLPVRDQDRIVVM
+129 VKQLPVRDQDRIVVM

-161 APLRRSSRTLS
+161 APFRRTSRTLS
-172 EFAGVAHWGAT
+172 ELAGVAHWGAT

-200 VTANFFDVLGTR
+200 VTANFFDVLGAR
-212 PLLGS
+212 PLLGD
-217 FFHRDDE
+217 FFHRGDE
-224 ETAFAPLGVDNALPQ
+224 ETAFAPLGVDGGMTR

-245 YDAWRQQLGSDSS
+245 YDAWRKQLGGDSS
-258 IIGKRVVDP
+258 VIGKRVVDP

-303 SVFVVGRLTPGATLA
+303 SVFVVGRLAPGATVA
-318 GARAEYIAFT
+318 GARAEYVAFT
-328 ERADPAYKITGAHAA
+328 NRADPAYKITGAHAA

-376 NLLLFRASGRTR
+376 NLLLFRASGRAR
-388 EFAVRR
+388 ELAVRR

-403 ASQLLVESALLAATG
+403 ARQLLVESALLAVAG
-418 GALGLLL
+418 GLLGLVV

-431 NVGLIEPHN
+431 NVGLIAPHN

-446 VRIASAPI
+446 VRLASAPI
-454 VPAVGVTA
+454 VPAVGITA
-462 LTVLVFGV
+462 LTVLLFGV
-470 LPTLLIARGD
+470 LPTLLIAQGN
-480 VASPLRLSARTGHD
+480 VASSLRLGARTGHE
-494 SRGRRLVRQT
+494 SRRRRLVRQT

-514 VMLAGAALLARSLGR
+514 VMLASAALLARSLGR

-535 GFDRQHVLAVS
+535 GFDRQQVLAVS
-546 FTPDWAHDTTAQLL
+546 FTPDWVRDTTPQML
-560 TGVAQRMQRRL
+560 TDVAQRMQRRM

-588 IGTGVWQVRFTK
+588 VGTGVWTVRFTRP
-600 AGQSNDQ
+600 GQSNDQ
-607 AASNATI
+607 AASNATT
-614 SGDVIGPGYFRTYGI
+614 SGDVIGPGYFRTFGI
-629 PIVRGRDFTDADDGS
+629 PIVRGRGFTDADDGS

-652 ESFARLYWP
+652 ESFARRYWP
-661 SEDALGKKLQMPMAT
+661 GEDALGKQLRMSWA
-676 GSIVGGNGW
+676 GIVGGIGW

-698 VLRESTPMAYLPVGQ
+698 VLRESTPIAYLPVGQ

-722 RATESAAALTP
+722 RATESPAVLAP

-742 APTTQLYDVRSMDD
+742 APTTQLYDVRSMDE

-764 PRLGTMLMTS
+764 PRLGTLLMTS

-800 EIGIRIALGASVGRV
+800 EIGIRMALGASVGRV

-820 GRAGVVVGVG
+820 GRAGIVAGVG
-830 AIAGLVGALAT
+830 AIAGLAGALAT
-841 SRVLSALLFQIRPSD
+841 SRVLSALLFQVSPWD

-869 VAGFAA
+869 VGGLAA

-880 RATRIDPVQALRT
+880 LATRIDPVQALRA

>member
-1 MTDSPRWRRYLRFFG
+1 M
-16 QNIEADVQDEVRF
+16 A
-29 HMEMRIRDYES
+29 
-40 LGMTRAEAERAAAER
+40 RAH
-55 FGDRSNVEAQLTQH
+55 GYSVAQLTQH
-69 DATQARSGRWRQ
+69 EGSRARSTGRRQ
-81 WFDRARSDARL
+81 WFDHVRSDSRL
-92 AMRGFRRTPGFF
+92 ALRGFRRTPGFF
-104 VTAVI
+104 VAAVT
-109 ILGTGIG
+109 ILGIGIG

-129 VKRLPVRDQDRIVVM
+129 VKQLPVRDQDRIVVM
-144 WTYRTPG
+144 WTYRIPG

-161 APLRRSSRTLS
+161 EPFRRSSRTLS

-200 VTANFFDVLGTR
+200 VTANFFDVLGAR

-217 FFHRDDE
+217 FFHREDE
-224 ETAFAPLGVDNALPQ
+224 EPAFAPLGVVGGTPR

-245 YDAWRQQLGSDSS
+245 YEAWRTKLGGDSS
-258 IIGKRVVDP
+258 VIGKQVVDP
-267 TTKWTYTIVG
+267 ATKWTYTVVG

-293 PMRGGWTATT
+293 PMRGGWKATT
-303 SVFVVGRLTPGATLA
+303 SVVVVGRLAPGATLA
-318 GARAEYIAFT
+318 GARAEYVAFT

-352 VRPVLGILTA
+352 VRLVLGILTA

-388 EFAVRR
+388 ELAVRR

-403 ASQLLVESALLAATG
+403 AWQLLVESALLAVAG
-418 GALGLLL
+418 GLLGLLL

-431 NVGLIEPHN
+431 NLGLIAPHN

-446 VRIASAPI
+446 VRLASAPI
-454 VPAVGVTA
+454 VPTVGITA
-462 LTVLVFGV
+462 LTVLLFGV
-470 LPTLLIARGD
+470 LPTLLIAQAD
-480 VASPLRLSARTGHD
+480 VASPLRLGARTGHD
-494 SRGRRLVRQT
+494 TRGRRLVRQT

-529 LQGDDI
+529 LQGSDI

-546 FTPDWAHDTTAQLL
+546 FTPDWVHDTTPQML
-560 TGVAQRMQRRL
+560 TDVAQRMQRRL
-571 ASIPGIVASTP
+571 TSIPGIVASTP

-588 IGTGVWQVRFTK
+588 VGTGVWQVRFTK
-600 AGQSNDQ
+600 PGQSTDQ
-607 AASNATI
+607 AASNATT
-614 SGDVIGPGYFRTYGI
+614 SGDVIGPGYFRTFGI
-629 PIVRGRDFTDADDGS
+629 PIIRGRGFTDADDGS

-652 ESFARLYWP
+652 ESFARTYWP
-661 SEDALGKKLQMPMAT
+661 GEDALGKRLRMPGAAAAV
-676 GSIVGGNGW
+676 GGGNGW

-690 VARDAHIR
+690 VAKDAHIR
-698 VLRESTPMAYLPVGQ
+698 VLRESSPIAYLPVGQ

-722 RATESAAALTP
+722 RATESPAVLAP
-733 MLRAALAEV
+733 MLRAALSEV

-764 PRLGTMLMTS
+764 PRLGTMRMTS

-800 EIGIRIALGASVGRV
+800 EIGIRIALGASIGHV

-820 GRAGVVVGVG
+820 GRAGIVIGVG
-830 AIAGLVGALAT
+830 AIAGLAGALAT
-841 SRVLSALLFQIRPSD
+841 SRVLSALLFQVSPSD
-856 PVSLGGACLVLLL
+856 PVSLGGAWLVLLL
-869 VAGFAA
+869 VGGLAA

-880 RATRIDPVQALRT
+880 RATRIDPVQALRA

>member
-1 MTDSPRWRRYLRFFG
+1 MTDTPRWRWL
-16 QNIEADVQDEVRF
+16 DHV
-29 HMEMRIRDYES
+29 
-40 LGMTRAEAERAAAER
+40 
-55 FGDRSNVEAQLTQH
+55 
-69 DATQARSGRWRQ
+69 
-81 WFDRARSDARL
+81 RSDARL
-92 AMRGFRRTPGFF
+92 ALRGFRRTPGFF

-129 VKRLPVRDQDRIVVM
+129 VKKLPVRDQDRIVAM

-161 APLRRSSRTLS
+161 APFRRSSRTLS
-172 EFAGVAHWGAT
+172 EFAGVAHWGAA

-200 VTANFFDVLGTR
+200 VTANFFDVLGAR

-224 ETAFAPLGVDNALPQ
+224 EAAFAPLGVDAALPQ

-245 YDAWRQQLGSDSS
+245 YDAWRKQLGGDSTV
-258 IIGKRVVDP
+258 IGKRVVDP
-267 TTKWTYTIVG
+267 TTKWTYTVVG
-277 VAPPGLAY
+277 VAAPGLAY

-303 SVFVVGRLTPGATLA
+303 SVFVVGRLAPGATLA
-318 GARAEYIAFT
+318 GARAEYVEFT
-328 ERADPAYKITGAHAA
+328 ERADPTYKITGAHAA

-403 ASQLLVESALLAATG
+403 AWQLLVESALLAVAG
-418 GALGLLL
+418 GLLGLVI

-431 NVGLIEPHN
+431 NVGLIAPHN

-446 VRIASAPI
+446 VRLASAPI
-454 VPAVGVTA
+454 VPAVGITA
-462 LTVLVFGV
+462 LTVLLFGV
-470 LPTLLIARGD
+470 LPTLLIVRGD
-480 VASPLRLSARTGHD
+480 VASPLRLGARTGHE

-529 LQGDDI
+529 LQGGDI

-546 FTPDWAHDTTAQLL
+546 FTPDWAHDTSAHMITE
-560 TGVAQRMQRRL
+560 VAQRVQRRL
-571 ASIPGIVASTP
+571 ASIPGIVATTP

-600 AGQSNDQ
+600 PGQSNDQ
-607 AASNATI
+607 AASNATT
-614 SGDVIGPGYFRTYGI
+614 SGDVIGSGYFRTFGI
-629 PIVRGRDFTDADDGS
+629 PIVRGRGFTDADDGS

-652 ESFARLYWP
+652 ESFAHLYWP
-661 SEDALGKKLQMPMAT
+661 SEDALGKQLRMSWA
-676 GSIVGGNGW
+676 GVVGGTGW

-690 VARDAHIR
+690 IAKDAHIR
-698 VLRESTPMAYLPVGQ
+698 VLRESSPIAYLPVGQ
-713 GFWQGYFAI
+713 GVWQGYFAI
-722 RATESAAALTP
+722 RTTESPAVLTP
-733 MLRAALAEV
+733 ILRAALAEV

-800 EIGIRIALGASVGRV
+800 EIGIRIALGASGGRV

-820 GRAGVVVGVG
+820 GRAGIVAGVGV
-830 AIAGLVGALAT
+830 IAGLAGALAT
-841 SRVLSALLFQIRPSD
+841 SRVLSALLFQVSPSD

-869 VAGFAA
+869 VGGLAA

-880 RATRIDPVQALRT
+880 RATRIDPVQALRA

>member
-1 MTDSPRWRRYLRFFG
+1 VGRR
-16 QNIEADVQDEVRF
+16 
-29 HMEMRIRDYES
+29 
-40 LGMTRAEAERAAAER
+40 
-55 FGDRSNVEAQLTQH
+55 
-69 DATQARSGRWRQ
+69 
-81 WFDRARSDARL
+81 WFDHVRADARL
-92 AMRGFRRTPGFF
+92 AVRGFRRTPGFF

-109 ILGTGIG
+109 ILATGIG

-129 VKRLPVRDQDRIVVM
+129 VKKLPVRDQDRIVVM
-144 WTYRTPG
+144 WTYRVPG

-156 DPHLL
+156 DPQLL
-161 APLRRSSRTLS
+161 APLRHSSRTLS
-172 EFAGVAHWGAT
+172 EFAGVAHWGAA

-200 VTANFFDVLGTR
+200 VTANFFDVLGAR
-212 PLLGS
+212 PLLGN
-217 FFHRDDE
+217 FFHREDE
-224 ETAFAPLGVDNALPQ
+224 ETAFAPLGVDGSTPR

-245 YDAWRQQLGSDSS
+245 YDAWRKQLSGDSS
-258 IIGKRVVDP
+258 VIGKQVVDP
-267 TTKWTYTIVG
+267 ATKWTYTIVG
-277 VAPPGLAY
+277 IARPGLAY
-285 PAGVDFWL
+285 PAGVDFWM
-293 PMRGGWTATT
+293 PMRGGWKATT
-303 SVFVVGRLTPGATLA
+303 SVFVVGRLAIGATLA
-318 GARAEYIAFT
+318 GARAEYVAFT
-328 ERADPAYKITGAHAA
+328 QRADPNYKITGAHAA

-352 VRPVLGILTA
+352 VRAVLGILTA

-394 ALGAQFGDI
+394 AHGAPFSDI
-403 ASQLLVESALLAATG
+403 AWQLLVESALLAVAG
-418 GALGLLL
+418 GALGLIL

-431 NVGLIEPHN
+431 NLGLIAPHN

-446 VRIASAPI
+446 VRLASAPI
-454 VPAVGVTA
+454 VPAVGITA
-462 LTVLVFGV
+462 FTVLLFGV
-470 LPTLLIARGD
+470 LPTLLI
-480 VASPLRLSARTGHD
+480 VAGGVAAPLRLGARTGHE

-529 LQGDDI
+529 LQGGDI

-546 FTPDWAHDTTAQLL
+546 FTPDWARDTTPQMI
-560 TGVAQRMQRRL
+560 TDVAQRMQRRF

-600 AGQSNDQ
+600 PGQSSDE
-607 AASNATI
+607 AASNATT
-614 SGDVIGPGYFRTYGI
+614 SGDVIGPGYFRTFGI
-629 PIVRGRDFTDADDGS
+629 PIVRGRGFTDSDNGS

-652 ESFARLYWP
+652 ESFARMYWP
-661 SEDALGKKLQMPMAT
+661 GEEALGKQLRMSWA
-676 GSIVGGNGW
+676 GVVGGAGW

-690 VARDAHIR
+690 IAKDAHIR
-698 VLRESTPMAYLPVGQ
+698 VLRESSPIAYLPVGQ
-713 GFWQGYFAI
+713 GVWQGYFAI
-722 RATESAAALTP
+722 RATESPAVLTP
-733 MLRAALAEV
+733 MLRAALADV
-742 APTTQLYDVRSMDD
+742 APTTELYDVRSMDD

-774 FGLVALLLAA
+774 FGVVALLLAA

-800 EIGIRIALGASVGRV
+800 EIGIRIALGASIGRV
-815 RAEVL
+815 RGEVL
-820 GRAGVVVGVG
+820 VRAGIVIG
-830 AIAGLVGALAT
+830 AGALAGLAGALAT
-841 SRVLSALLFQIRPSD
+841 SRVLSSLLFQVSPSD

-869 VAGFAA
+869 VGGLAA

-880 RATRIDPVQALRT
+880 RATRIDPVQALRA

>member
-1 MTDSPRWRRYLRFFG
+1 M
-16 QNIEADVQDEVRF
+16 QDEVRF
-29 HMEMRIRDYES
+29 HRM
-40 LGMTRAEAERAAAER
+40 
-55 FGDRSNVEAQLTQH
+55 
-69 DATQARSGRWRQ
+69 
-81 WFDRARSDARL
+81 RSDARL
-92 AMRGFRRTPGFF
+92 ALRGFRRTPGFF
-104 VTAVI
+104 ATAVV
-109 ILGTGIG
+109 ILATGIG

-129 VKRLPVRDQDRIVVM
+129 VKKLPVRDQDRIVVM
-144 WTYRTPG
+144 WTYRIPG

-156 DPHLL
+156 DPQLL
-161 APLRRSSRTLS
+161 APFRHSSRTLS

-183 TAPFTIGD
+183 AAPFSIGD

-200 VTANFFDVLGTR
+200 VTANFFDVLGAR

-224 ETAFAPLGVDNALPQ
+224 ETAFAPLGVDGGSPR

-245 YDAWRQQLGSDSS
+245 YDAWRKQLGGDSS
-258 IIGKRVVDP
+258 VIGKRVVDP
-267 TTKWTYTIVG
+267 ATKWTYTIVG

-293 PMRGGWTATT
+293 PMRGGWKATT
-303 SVFVVGRLTPGATLA
+303 SVFVVGRLAPGATLA
-318 GARAEYIAFT
+318 GARAEYVAFT

-394 ALGAQFGDI
+394 ALGAQVGDI
-403 ASQLLVESALLAATG
+403 AWQLFVESALLAAAG
-418 GALGLLL
+418 GSLGLLL

-431 NVGLIEPHN
+431 NVGLIAPHN

-446 VRIASAPI
+446 VRLASAPI
-454 VPAVGVTA
+454 VPAVGITA
-462 LTVLVFGV
+462 LTVLLFGV
-470 LPTLLIARGD
+470 LPTLLIAQAD
-480 VASPLRLSARTGHD
+480 VASPLRLGARTGHE

-514 VMLAGAALLARSLGR
+514 VMLSGAALLARSLGR

-546 FTPDWAHDTTAQLL
+546 FTPDWLRDTTPQMI
-560 TGVAQRMQRRL
+560 TEVAQRMQRRL

-588 IGTGVWQVRFTK
+588 VGTGVWQVRFTK
-600 AGQSNDQ
+600 PGQSSDQ
-607 AASNATI
+607 AESNATT
-614 SGDVIGPGYFRTYGI
+614 SGDVIGPGYFRTFGI
-629 PIVRGRDFTDADDGS
+629 PIVRGRGFTDADDGS

-652 ESFARLYWP
+652 ESFARIYWP
-661 SEDALGKKLQMPMAT
+661 NESALGKQLRMSWA
-676 GSIVGGNGW
+676 GIVGGTGW

-690 VARDAHIR
+690 VAKDAHIR
-698 VLRESTPMAYLPVGQ
+698 VLREASPIAYLPVGQ
-713 GFWQGYFAI
+713 GIWQGYFAI
-722 RATESAAALTP
+722 RTTESPAVLAPMIRAALT
-733 MLRAALAEV
+733 EV

-820 GRAGVVVGVG
+820 GRAGIVVGVG
-830 AIAGLVGALAT
+830 AIAGLAGALAT
-841 SRVLSALLFQIRPSD
+841 SRLLSALLFQVSPSD

-869 VAGFAA
+869 VGGFAA

-880 RATRIDPVQALRT
+880 RATRIDPVQALRA

>member
-16 QNIEADVQDEVRF
+16 QNIEAD
-29 HMEMRIRDYES
+29 
-40 LGMTRAEAERAAAER
+40 GA
-55 FGDRSNVEAQLTQH
+55 
-69 DATQARSGRWRQ
+69 GRRQ
-81 WFDRARSDARL
+81 WFDHVPSDARL
-92 AMRGFRRTPGFF
+92 ALRGFRRTPGFF

-129 VKRLPVRDQDRIVVM
+129 VKKLPVRDQDRIVVM

-161 APLRRSSRTLS
+161 APFRRSSRTLS

-200 VTANFFDVLGTR
+200 VTANFFDVLGAR

-217 FFHRDDE
+217 FFHREDE
-224 ETAFAPLGVDNALPQ
+224 EAAFAPLGVDGGTPQ

-245 YDAWRQQLGSDSS
+245 YDAWRKQLGGDSS
-258 IIGKRVVDP
+258 VIGKHVVDP
-267 TTKWTYTIVG
+267 ATKWTYTVVG

-293 PMRGGWTATT
+293 PMRGGWKATT
-303 SVFVVGRLTPGATLA
+303 SVFVVGRLAPGATLA
-318 GARAEYIAFT
+318 GARAEYVAFT

-403 ASQLLVESALLAATG
+403 AWQLLVESALLAVAG
-418 GALGLLL
+418 GSLGLLL

-431 NVGLIEPHN
+431 NVGLIAPHN

-446 VRIASAPI
+446 VRLASAPI
-454 VPAVGVTA
+454 VPAVGITA
-462 LTVLVFGV
+462 LTVLLFGV
-470 LPTLLIARGD
+470 LPTLLIAQGD
-480 VASPLRLSARTGHD
+480 VASPLRLGARTGHD

-546 FTPDWAHDTTAQLL
+546 FTPDWVHDTTAQML
-560 TGVAQRMQRRL
+560 TDVAQRMQRRL

-588 IGTGVWQVRFTK
+588 VGTGVWQVRFTK
-600 AGQSNDQ
+600 PGQSNDQ
-607 AASNATI
+607 AASNATT
-614 SGDVIGPGYFRTYGI
+614 SGDVIGPGYFRTFGI
-629 PIVRGRDFTDADDGS
+629 PIVRGRGFTDADDGS

-652 ESFARLYWP
+652 ESFARIYWP
-661 SEDALGKKLQMPMAT
+661 SEDALGKQLRMPVAA
-676 GSIVGGNGW
+676 GAIVGGNGW

-690 VARDAHIR
+690 VAKDAHIR
-698 VLRESTPMAYLPVGQ
+698 VLRESSPIAYLPVGQ

-722 RATESAAALTP
+722 RATESPAVLTP

-820 GRAGVVVGVG
+820 GRAGIVAGVG
-830 AIAGLVGALAT
+830 AIAGLAGALAT
-841 SRVLSALLFQIRPSD
+841 SRVLSALLFQVSPSD
-856 PVSLGGACLVLLL
+856 PVSLGGACLVLLFVGGL
-869 VAGFAA
+869 AA

-880 RATRIDPVQALRT
+880 RATRIDPVQALRA

>member
-1 MTDSPRWRRYLRFFG
+1 MT
-16 QNIEADVQDEVRF
+16 QK
-29 HMEMRIRDYES
+29 RIAKR
-40 LGMTRAEAERAAAER
+40 
-55 FGDRSNVEAQLTQH
+55 
-69 DATQARSGRWRQ
+69 GRWL
-81 WFDRARSDARL
+81 DHVRADARL
-92 AMRGFRRTPGFF
+92 ALRGFRRTPGFF
-104 VTAVI
+104 ATAVI
-109 ILGTGIG
+109 ILGIGIG
-116 ASVAMFAVFRTVL
+116 ASVAMFAVFQTVL
-129 VKRLPVRDQDRIVVM
+129 VKKLPVRDADRIVVM
-144 WTYRTPG
+144 WTYRTPA

-156 DPHLL
+156 DPRLL
-161 APLRRSSRTLS
+161 APFRRSSRTLS

-183 TAPFTIGD
+183 PSPFTIGD

-200 VTANFFDVLGTR
+200 VTANFFDVLGAR

-224 ETAFAPLGVDNALPQ
+224 EIAFAPLGVDGGGAQ

-245 YDAWRQQLGSDSS
+245 YDAWRKHLDGDSNV
-258 IIGKRVVDP
+258 IGKRVVDP
-267 TTKWTYTIVG
+267 ATKWTYTIIG

-293 PMRGGWTATT
+293 PMRGGWTATI
-303 SVFVVGRLTPGATLA
+303 SVFVVGRLAPGATLA
-318 GARAEYIAFT
+318 GARAEYVAFT
-328 ERADPAYKITGAHAA
+328 ERADPSYKITGAHAA
-343 TFTETVVGD
+343 TFTDTVVGD

-362 AVALLLLIACLNVG
+362 AVAVLLLIACLNVG

-388 EFAVRR
+388 ELAVRR

-403 ASQLLVESALLAATG
+403 ASQLLIESALLAVAG
-418 GALGLLL
+418 GVVGLLL
-425 ATALIR
+425 ATGLIR
-431 NVGLIEPHN
+431 NVGLIAPHN

-446 VRIASAPI
+446 VRLASAPI
-454 VPAVGVTA
+454 VPAVVITSLA
-462 LTVLVFGV
+462 VLLFGV
-470 LPTLLIARGD
+470 VPTLLIARVGG
-480 VASPLRLSARTGHD
+480 ASPLRLGARTGLE
-494 SRGRRLVRQT
+494 SRGRRFVRQT

-529 LQGDDI
+529 LQGDEI
-535 GFDRQHVLAVS
+535 GFDRQQVLAVS
-546 FTPDWAHDTTAQLL
+546 FTPDWARDTTPQML
-560 TGVAQRMQRRL
+560 TDVAQRMQRRL
-571 ASIPGIVASTP
+571 ASIPGVVATTP

-588 IGTGVWQVRFTK
+588 VGAGVWSVRFAK
-600 AGQSNDQ
+600 PGQSSDGG
-607 AASNATI
+607 ASNATT
-614 SGDVIGPGYFRTYGI
+614 SGDVIGPGYFRTFGI
-629 PIVRGRDFTDADDGS
+629 PIIRGRGFTDADDGS

-652 ESFARLYWP
+652 ESFARIYWP
-661 SEDALGKKLQMPMAT
+661 NEDALGKQLRMPGAAAT
-676 GSIVGGNGW
+676 VVGGNGW

-690 VARDAHIR
+690 VAKDAHIR
-698 VLRESTPMAYLPVGQ
+698 VLRESSPIAYLPVGQ

-722 RATESAAALTP
+722 RTAESPAVLTP
-733 MLRAALAEV
+733 MLRAALADV

-820 GRAGVVVGVG
+820 RRAGIVVGVG
-830 AIAGLVGALAT
+830 AVAGLGAALAA
-841 SRVLSALLFQIRPSD
+841 SRMLSALLFDVSPSD

-869 VAGFAA
+869 VAGIAA
-875 YVPAR
+875 YLPAR
-880 RATRIDPVQALRT
+880 RATRIDPVQALRA

>member
-1 MTDSPRWRRYLRFFG
+1 VKGWHRYLRFFG
-16 QNIEADVQDEVRF
+16 ANVEADVQDEVRF
-29 HMEMRIRDYES
+29 HLEMRIRDYES
-40 LGMTRAEAERAAAER
+40 LGMTRTEAERAAAER
-55 FGDRSNVEAQLTQH
+55 FGDRSSVEAQLTRH
-69 DATQARSGRWRQ
+69 DASRAKSAGRRQ
-81 WFDRARSDARL
+81 WFDRMRSDARL
-92 AMRGFRRTPGFF
+92 ALRGFRRTPGFF

-129 VKRLPVRDQDRIVVM
+129 VKKLPVRDQDRIVVM

-161 APLRRSSRTLS
+161 APFRRSSRTLS
-172 EFAGVAHWGAT
+172 EFAGVAHWGAAT
-183 TAPFTIGD
+183 SPITIGD

-200 VTANFFDVLGTR
+200 VTANFFDVLGAR

-217 FFHRDDE
+217 FFHREDE
-224 ETAFAPLGVDNALPQ
+224 EAAFAPLGVDGGVPR

-245 YDAWRQQLGSDSS
+245 YDAWRKQFGGDSS
-258 IIGKRVVDP
+258 IVGKHVLDP
-267 TTKWTYTIVG
+267 TTKWTYTIAG

-285 PAGVDFWL
+285 PSGVDFWL

-303 SVFVVGRLTPGATLA
+303 SVFVVGRLAPGATVA
-318 GARAEYIAFT
+318 GARAEYVTFT
-328 ERADPAYKITGAHAA
+328 ELADPAYKITGAHAA
-343 TFTETVVGD
+343 TFTDTVVGD

-403 ASQLLVESALLAATG
+403 ARQLLVESALLAVAG
-418 GALGLLL
+418 GSLGLLV

-431 NVGLIEPHN
+431 NVGLIAPHN

-446 VRIASAPI
+446 VRLASAPL
-454 VPAVGVTA
+454 VPAVGITT

-470 LPTLLIARGD
+470 LPTLLIARGN
-480 VASPLRLSARTGHD
+480 VASPLRLSARTGQD

-546 FTPDWAHDTTAQLL
+546 FTPDWARDTTAQLL
-560 TGVAQRMQRRL
+560 TQVAQRMQRRL
-571 ASIPGIVASTP
+571 ASIPGVIASTP

-588 IGTGVWQVRFTK
+588 VGTGVWQVRFTK
-600 AGQSNDQ
+600 PGQSNDQ
-607 AASNATI
+607 AASNATT
-614 SGDVIGPGYFRTYGI
+614 SGDVIGPGYFRTFGI
-629 PIVRGRDFTDADDGS
+629 PIARGRTFTYADDRS

-661 SEDALGKKLQMPMAT
+661 NQDAIGKQLRMASARET
-676 GSIVGGNGW
+676 DVVGGNGW

-690 VARDAHIR
+690 IARDAHLR
-698 VLRESTPMAYLPVGQ
+698 VLRESTPIAYLPVGQ
-713 GFWQGYFAI
+713 GFWQGYFAL
-722 RATESAAALTP
+722 RATESPAALTA
-733 MLRAALAEV
+733 MLHAALSDV
-742 APTTQLYDVRSMDD
+742 APTTQMYDVRSMDD

-764 PRLGTMLMTS
+764 PRLGAMLMTS
-774 FGLVALLLAA
+774 FGVVALLLAA

-815 RAEVL
+815 RADVL
-820 GRAGVVVGVG
+820 GRAGIVAGVG
-830 AIAGLVGALAT
+830 AIAGLGGALAT
-841 SRVLSALLFQIRPSD
+841 SRVLSSLLFQVSPSD
-856 PVSLGGACLVLLL
+856 PLSLGGACLVLLL
-869 VAGFAA
+869 VGGLAA

-880 RATRIDPVQALRT
+880 RATRVDPVQALRA

>member
-1 MTDSPRWRRYLRFFG
+1 MKPWRRYLRFFG
-16 QNIEADVQDEVRF
+16 QNIEADVQLTRHDASRA
-29 HMEMRIRDYES
+29 R
-40 LGMTRAEAERAAAER
+40 RAER
-55 FGDRSNVEAQLTQH
+55 
-69 DATQARSGRWRQ
+69 RQ
-81 WFDRARSDARL
+81 WFDQARSDAQL
-92 AMRGFRRTPGFF
+92 ALRGFRRTPGFF

-109 ILGTGIG
+109 ILATGIG

-129 VKRLPVRDQDRIVVM
+129 VKTLPVRDQDRIVVM

-156 DPHLL
+156 DPRLL
-161 APLRRSSRTLS
+161 APFRRSSRTLS

-183 TAPFTIGD
+183 TAPFVIGD

-200 VTANFFDVLGTR
+200 VTANFFDVLGAR
-212 PLLGS
+212 PLLGG

-224 ETAFAPLGVDNALPQ
+224 EVAFAPLGTDGGRTQ

-245 YDAWRQQLGSDSS
+245 YDAWRKQFGGDSS
-258 IIGKRVVDP
+258 VIGKRVADP

-303 SVFVVGRLTPGATLA
+303 SVFVVGRLAPGATLA
-318 GARAEYIAFT
+318 GARAEYVGFT
-328 ERADPAYKITGAHAA
+328 ERADPTYRITGAHAA
-343 TFTETVVGD
+343 TFTDTVVGN
-352 VRPVLGILTA
+352 VRPVLGILSA

-394 ALGAQFGDI
+394 ALGARSSDI
-403 ASQLLVESALLAATG
+403 AWQLLVESALLAVAG
-418 GALGLLL
+418 GLLGLLL
-425 ATALIR
+425 ATALIH
-431 NVGLIEPHN
+431 NAGLIAPHN

-446 VRIASAPI
+446 VRLASAPI
-454 VPAVGVTA
+454 IPAIGTTA
-462 LTVLVFGV
+462 FTVLLFGV
-470 LPTLLIARGD
+470 LPTLLIARSDIG
-480 VASPLRLSARTGHD
+480 SPLRFGTRTGRE
-494 SRGRRLVRQT
+494 SRGRRFVRQT
-504 LVASQVALAL
+504 LVASQLALAL
-514 VMLAGAALLARSLGR
+514 VMLAGAALLARTLGR

-535 GFDRQHVLAVS
+535 GFDHEHVLAVS
-546 FTPDWAHDTTAQLL
+546 FTPDWAHDTSAQTL
-560 TGVAQRMQRRL
+560 TEIAQRMQRRF
-571 ASIPGIVASTP
+571 ASIPGVVASTP

-588 IGTGVWQVRFTK
+588 IGTGVWTVNFTK
-600 AGQSNDQ
+600 PGQSNDQ
-607 AASNATI
+607 AASNPTT
-614 SGDVIGPGYFRTYGI
+614 SGDVIGPGYFRTFGI
-629 PIVRGRDFTDADDGS
+629 PIVRGRGFTDADDAL

-652 ESFARLYWP
+652 ESFARRYWP
-661 SEDALGKKLQMPMAT
+661 GEDPVGKQLRMSWT
-676 GSIVGGNGW
+676 GVVGGTGW

-690 VARDAHIR
+690 VAKDAHIR
-698 VLRESTPMAYLPVGQ
+698 VLRESTPIAYLPVKQ

-722 RATESAAALTP
+722 RATESPTALAP
-733 MLRAALAEV
+733 AIRAALAEV

-764 PRLGTMLMTS
+764 PRLGTALMTS

-789 VMASLVRDQTR
+789 VMASLVRDETR

-820 GRAGVVVGVG
+820 GRASMVAGAG
-830 AIAGLVGALAT
+830 AIAGLAGALAT
-841 SRVLSALLFQIRPSD
+841 SHVFSALLFQVKPTD
-856 PVSLGGACLVLLL
+856 PVSLGGSCLVLLVVGGL
-869 VAGFAA
+869 AA

-880 RATRIDPVQALRT
+880 RATRVDPVQALRA

>member
-1 MTDSPRWRRYLRFFG
+1 MRRWRRYLDFFG
-16 QNIEADVQDEVRF
+16 PNVEADVQDELRF

-40 LGMTRAEAERAAAER
+40 RGMTRAEAERAAAER
-55 FGDRSNVEAQLTQH
+55 FGDRLDVEAQLTHH
-69 DATQARSGRWRQ
+69 DASRAKRAERRQ
-81 WFDRARSDARL
+81 WLDHLRSDVRIAV
-92 AMRGFRRTPGFF
+92 RGFRRTPGFF

-109 ILGTGIG
+109 ILGIGIG

-129 VKRLPVRDQDRIVVM
+129 VKKLPVRDQDRIVVM

-156 DPHLL
+156 APRIL
-161 APLRRSSRTLS
+161 APFRRSSRTLS

-183 TAPFTIGD
+183 TAPFAVGD

-200 VTANFFDVLGTR
+200 VTANFFDVIGAR

-217 FFHRDDE
+217 FFHREDE
-224 ETAFAPLGVDNALPQ
+224 ETAFAPLGVDRGAWHG
-239 RKIVLA
+239 KVVLA
-245 YDAWRQQLGSDSS
+245 YDAWRKQFAGDSS
-258 IIGKRVVDP
+258 IIGKHVVDP
-267 TTKWTYTIVG
+267 ATKWTYTIVG

-293 PMRGGWTATT
+293 PMRGGWKAST
-303 SVFVVGRLTPGATLA
+303 SVFIVGRLAPGATLA
-318 GARAEYIAFT
+318 DARAEYMAFT
-328 ERADPAYKITGAHAA
+328 ERADPNYKITGAHAA

-352 VRPVLGILTA
+352 VRPVLGVLTA
-362 AVALLLLIACLNVG
+362 AVALLVLIACLNVG
-376 NLLLFRASGRTR
+376 NLLIFRASGRTR

-394 ALGAQFGDI
+394 ALGAQLEDI
-403 ASQLLVESALLAATG
+403 ARQLLVESALLAVAG
-418 GALGLLL
+418 GTFGLLL

-431 NVGLIEPHN
+431 NVGLIAPHN

-446 VRIASAPI
+446 VRMASAPI
-454 VPAVGVTA
+454 GPTIGITA
-462 LTVLVFGV
+462 LTVLLFGV
-470 LPTLLIARGD
+470 LPTFFIARGD
-480 VASPLRLSARTGHD
+480 AASQLRLGARTGHE
-494 SRGRRLVRQT
+494 SRRRRLVRQT

-529 LQGDDI
+529 LQGDEI
-535 GFDRQHVLAVS
+535 GFDRQRVLAVS
-546 FTPDWAHDTTAQLL
+546 FTPDWTHDTTAQLM
-560 TGVAQRMQRRL
+560 TDVAQRIQRRL
-571 ASIPGIVASTP
+571 SSIPGVIASTP
-582 LVVPPM
+582 LIVPPM
-588 IGTGVWQVRFTK
+588 VGTGVWLLRFTRP
-600 AGQSNDQ
+600 GQSNEQ
-607 AASNATI
+607 AGSNATT
-614 SGDVIGPGYFRTYGI
+614 SADVIGPGYFRTFST
-629 PIVRGRDFTDADDGS
+629 PILRGRAFTDADDGS

-661 SEDALGKKLQMPMAT
+661 GEDALGKRLRPQVAR
-676 GSIVGGNGW
+676 GAIIGDDGW

-690 VARDAHIR
+690 VVTDAHLR
-698 VLRESTPMAYLPVGQ
+698 VLRESTPIAYIPVGQ

-722 RATESAAALTP
+722 RATESPAALAP
-733 MLRAALAEV
+733 MLRSALADV

-764 PRLGTMLMTS
+764 PRLGTTLMTS

-820 GRAGVVVGVG
+820 GRAGIVAGTG
-830 AIAGLVGALAT
+830 AIAGLAGAVAA
-841 SRVLSALLFQIRPSD
+841 SRVLSSLLFQVSPSD
-856 PVSLGGACLVLLL
+856 PVSLGGACLLLL
-869 VAGFAA
+869 VVGGLAA
-875 YVPAR
+875 YIPAR
-880 RATRIDPVQALRT
+880 RATRVDPVQALRA